1 MFTLEEQIAEVQR
14 AIGLRK
20 ACYPAWVKHG
30 KLTQAEA
37 ARQLSL
43 MIEVLKTLHRLDGEQ
58 RQMSLCGREG

>member
-1 MFTLEEQIAEVQR
+1 MFTLEEQISEVKR
-14 AIGLRK
+14 EVVLRK

-37 ARQLSL
+37 ARQLQL